1 MRYIIGMVAAF
12 ACTAT
17 APAHAAPAPVVLE
30 PASPWNIRYD
40 EDSCRLARMFGEG
53 KTETAFFVE
62 RYEPSTSLFMV
73 VAGQPLKWASR
84 SEKMDIAFS
93 PAGPTKEITYTLGNL
108 GKLEPAIMS
117 SVHPDQ
123 NVNGESA
130 VSTFT
135 DYDTIDEKQFSDVD
149 TLTLH
154 MPGKRNLVLKLGDM
168 SAPMASLRKCTREL
182 VTHWGIDV
190 EKHDRLTRRVSP
202 TTSPGEWIDSAD
214 YPAMARF
221 AGKQGLVQFRLN
233 VDAQGRATACHI
245 QKATKP
251 DEFADTVCRAMMENA
266 HFQPALDANGQP
278 IASYFRSAV
287 RFKMPR

>member
-1 MRYIIGMVAAF
+1 MRYIIGMVAAVSC
-12 ACTAT
+12 AAT
-17 APAHAAPAPVVLE
+17 TPAHAAPAPVVLE

-40 EDSCRLARMFGEG
+40 EDSCRLSKMFGEG
-53 KTETAFFVE
+53 KTETAFFIE
-62 RYEPSTSLFMV
+62 RYEPSASMFIV
-73 VAGQPLKWASR
+73 VAGKPLKWALR
-84 SEKMDIAFS
+84 SEKMHAAFS
-93 PAGPTKEITYTLGNL
+93 PDGPDADITYTLGNL
-108 GKLEPAIMS
+108 GKLEPAIMATLEPHQDS
-117 SVHPDQ
+117 
-123 NVNGESA
+123 NEESA
-130 VSTFT
+130 VRTFT

-168 SAPMASLRKCTREL
+168 SAAMASLRKCTREL

-190 EKHDRLTRRVSP
+190 EKHDHLTRRVSP
-202 TTSPGEWIDSAD
+202 TSSPGKWIDSAD

-266 HFQPALDANGQP
+266 HFEPALDANGQP